1 RASHAWYLSLAE
13 RAPCGRIP
21 YDCRDHGPQGADGDG
36 QQHFGNYQIP
46 PAASSFDQLPQGW
59 VELHPYIVHAGMLT
73 MTAFAGLVGK
83 GGRRRLYLRWIGR
96 IGEDIIGPRRRLSVG
111 PGGVL
116 HRYFKPDPFAI
127 EGAVRE
133 DALRLLIGGR
143 EV

>member
-1 RASHAWYLSLAE
+1 MEAV
-13 RAPCGRIP
+13 
-21 YDCRDHGPQGADGDG
+21 GDG
-36 QQHFGNYQIP
+36 QQRFGNSRMGPP
-46 PAASSFDQLPQGW
+46 PASSLDQLPQGR
-59 VELHPYIVHAGMLT
+59 VELHPDIVHASVLS
-73 MTAFAGLVGK
+73 MTAFAGLVRK
-83 GGRRRLYLRWIGR
+83 GGRRRLYLRRIGR

-143 EV
+143 DVFHDTYRRLGVFPGLVELSITFRVAGE